1 MTEEDEERLLDL
13 CKREI
18 YARKLG
24 ANYEHA
30 MEDRVWWA
38 ELKHNV
44 PEEFDRVIKRAR
56 QVYGYDTFK
65 DPQLRRTS

>member
-24 ANYEHA
+24 ANYEHT
-30 MEDRVWWA
+30 MEDRQWWA
-38 ELKHNV
+38 NLKHNV
-44 PEEFDRVIKRAR
+44 PEEFARVVRHAKKI
-56 QVYGYDTFK
+56 YGYDEWQERK
-65 DPQLRRTS
+65 NI